1 MFFTASY
8 NLGQSWQ
15 SWKSVC
21 HLDRLKGTQIAMISR
36 MDHDMKKNTSKQYA
50 IALYETTK
58 ELSGRDLEQAIQN
71 FVTLLVHDRKL
82 RQADAIIR
90 EFEAYAKKQD
100 GVVGIEI
107 TSARKLDKATLNL
120 ITKAF
125 GEKVEAVESV
135 DEGLIGGMRVKMEDR
150 ILDGS
155 IRTHLMRLKQQLA

>member
-1 MFFTASY
+1 M
-8 NLGQSWQ
+8 
-15 SWKSVC
+15 
-21 HLDRLKGTQIAMISR
+21 
-36 MDHDMKKNTSKQYA
+36 
-50 IALYETTK
+50 
-58 ELSGRDLEQAIQN
+58 
-71 FVTLLVHDRKL
+71 HDRKL

>member
-1 MFFTASY
+1 
-8 NLGQSWQ
+8 
-15 SWKSVC
+15 
-21 HLDRLKGTQIAMISR
+21 